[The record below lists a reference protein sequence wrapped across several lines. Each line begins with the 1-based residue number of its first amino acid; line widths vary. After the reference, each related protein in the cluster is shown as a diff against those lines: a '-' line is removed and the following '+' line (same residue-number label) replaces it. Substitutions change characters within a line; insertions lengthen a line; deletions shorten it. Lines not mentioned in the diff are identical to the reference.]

1 MIVYPTTN
9 YNSWISESDTED
21 YFENHLNARSWDA
34 LSNYEPVMITA
45 FRSLQE
51 LSLNIVFADDK
62 TISSAV
68 YSDSEISE
76 ILQDLKFARAEQM
89 LHELDTDIYGQQL
102 SYLSLSGLTVKM
114 PKDSK
119 PERFSPKAIAILRP
133 PISARFSPCVK
144 RAFTGRST

>member
-1 MIVYPTTN
+1 MIVYPTEN
-9 YNSWISESDTED
+9 YTSWISEDDAET
-21 YFENHLNARSWDA
+21 YFENHLSAGSWDA

-45 FRSLQE
+45 FRALQE

-76 ILQDLKFARAEQM
+76 ILQDLKFAQAEQM

-102 SYLSLSGLTVKM
+102 DFLSLSGLTVRM

-133 PISARFSPCVK
+133 YIQAPVMK
-144 RAFTGRST
+144 RYR

>member
-9 YNSWISESDTED
+9 FNSWISEDDAED
-21 YFENHLNARSWDA
+21 YFENHLNAGSWDA

-51 LSLNIVFADDK
+51 LSLDIVFADDK

-68 YSDSEISE
+68 YSASKIAE
-76 ILQDLKFARAEQM
+76 ILQDLKFAQCEQM
-89 LHELDTDIYGQQL
+89 LHELDNDLYSPQL
-102 SYLSLSGLTVKM
+102 DFLSLSGLTVKM

-119 PERFSPKAIAILRP
+119 PERFSQKATAILRSYIQAP
-133 PISARFSPCVK
+133 VVQRF
-144 RAFTGRST
+144 R